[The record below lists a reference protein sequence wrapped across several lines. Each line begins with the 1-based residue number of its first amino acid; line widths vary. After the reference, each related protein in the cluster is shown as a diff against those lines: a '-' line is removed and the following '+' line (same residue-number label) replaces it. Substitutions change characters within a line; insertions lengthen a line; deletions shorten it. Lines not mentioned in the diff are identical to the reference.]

1 MPHPCPT
8 FSKITMLPHQTQ
20 TQIQIHTMLPSS
32 TTWFADWI
40 IKVEVETFIFWNEN
54 IVKV

>member
-1 MPHPCPT
+1 MPHPCHT

-20 TQIQIHTMLPSS
+20 TWIHTVLPRS

>member
-20 TQIQIHTMLPSS
+20 TWIHTVLPSS